1 METRRGT
8 SLLVVLI
15 LVHLVAISHQV
26 DTGGGSML
34 ERSIFAVVSPV
45 QRGVAAAVRGVTST
59 WHGYVDLRGVRE
71 ENAQLRERVGFLER
85 TLQQKQHLA
94 REAERLRG
102 ILELQQTLPIQTT
115 VAQVVAREGV
125 PWFRT
130 FTINKGSKQGVALN
144 APVLSP
150 TGVVGRVIALGPY
163 AAKVQLLLDR
173 DSAVGVLFTRT
184 RVTGVTSGQAGLA
197 DSGSRELVVNYVQ
210 SLADVVLGDEVVT
223 SGLDQIFP
231 KGLTVGRVVRIGAG
245 TGLFKEIYVA
255 PSVHFDEL
263 EEVLVVKPAPT
274 RPLELT
280 ESVQ

>member
-15 LVHLVAISHQV
+15 LVHLVIISHQV
-26 DTGGGSML
+26 DSGGGSML
-34 ERSIFAVVSPV
+34 ERSLLAIVTPI

-59 WHGYVDLRGVRE
+59 WRGYVDLRGVRE
-71 ENAQLRERVGFLER
+71 ENGRLRERVGFLER
-85 TLQQKQHLA
+85 TLQQKQHMA

-102 ILELQQTLPIQTT
+102 VLDLQQSLPIETT
-115 VAQVVAREGV
+115 VAQVVSREGV

-130 FTINKGSKQGVALN
+130 FIINKGSKHGVVLN

-197 DSGSRELVVNYVQ
+197 DSGSRELLVNYVQ

-223 SGLDQIFP
+223 SGFDQIFP

-263 EEVLVVKPAPT
+263 EEILVVKPAPVS
-274 RPLELT
+274 PVELS

>member
-8 SLLVVLI
+8 SLFVVLI

-26 DTGGGSML
+26 DNGGGSLL
-34 ERSIFAVVSPV
+34 ERSIFSVITPV
-45 QRGVAAAVRGVTST
+45 QRAVAAGVGGVTST

-71 ENAQLRERVGFLER
+71 ENARLRERVGILER
-85 TLQQKQHLA
+85 TLQQKQHMA

-102 ILELQQTLPIQTT
+102 VLELQQSLPIETT

-130 FTINKGSKQGVALN
+130 FTINKGSKHGVVLD

-197 DSGSRELVVNYVQ
+197 DSGSRELLVNYVQ

-255 PSVHFDEL
+255 PSVHFDEV
-263 EEVLVVKPAPT
+263 EEVLVVKRAPAVPI
-274 RPLELT
+274 ELS

>member
-8 SLLVVLI
+8 SLFVVLI

-26 DTGGGSML
+26 DSGGGSLL
-34 ERSIFAVVSPV
+34 ERSIFAVITPV
-45 QRGVAAAVRGVTST
+45 QRAVGAAVGGIKST
-59 WHGYVDLRGVRE
+59 WHGYLDLRGVRD
-71 ENAQLRERVGFLER
+71 ENARLRERMGILER

-102 ILELQQTLPIQTT
+102 VLELQQSLPIETS

-125 PWFRT
+125 PWFHT
-130 FTINKGSKQGVALN
+130 FILNKGSRQGVVLN

-163 AAKVQLLLDR
+163 AAKVQILLDR
-173 DSAVGVLFTRT
+173 NSAVGVLFTRT

-197 DSGSRELVVNYVQ
+197 DSGSRELLVNYVQ

-231 KGLTVGRVVRIGAG
+231 KGLTVGRVVRVGPG

-255 PSVHFDEL
+255 PSVHFDEV
-263 EEVLVVKPAPT
+263 EEVLIVKPSPAP
-274 RPLELT
+274 PQELT

>member
-26 DTGGGSML
+26 DSGGGSML
-34 ERSIFAVVSPV
+34 ERSIFAVITPIQRIVS
-45 QRGVAAAVRGVTST
+45 AAVHGVTST
-59 WHGYVDLRGVRE
+59 WRGYVDLRGVRE
-71 ENAQLRERVGFLER
+71 ENARLRERVGFLER

-102 ILELQQTLPIQTT
+102 VLELQRTLPIETT
-115 VAQVVAREGV
+115 VAQVLAREGV

-130 FTINKGSKQGVALN
+130 FTINKGSRQGVLLN

-150 TGVVGRVIALGPY
+150 TGVVGRVIGLGPY

>member
-8 SLLVVLI
+8 SLFVVLI

-26 DTGGGSML
+26 DSGGGSVL
-34 ERSIFAVVSPV
+34 ERSIFSVITPIQRAV
-45 QRGVAAAVRGVTST
+45 GAAVGGVTST
-59 WHGYVDLRGVRE
+59 WRGYVDLRGVRE
-71 ENAQLRERVGFLER
+71 ENARLRERAGFLER
-85 TLQQKQHLA
+85 SLQQKQHMA
-94 REAERLRG
+94 HEAERLRG
-102 ILELQQTLPIQTT
+102 VLDLQQSLPIETT

-130 FTINKGSKQGVALN
+130 FIINKGSRQGLVLN

-150 TGVVGRVIALGPY
+150 TGVIGRVIALGPF

-173 DSAVGVLFTRT
+173 DSAVGVLFART

-197 DSGSRELVVNYVQ
+197 DSGSRELLVNYVATQ
-210 SLADVVLGDEVVT
+210 ADVVLGDEVVT

-255 PSVHFDEL
+255 PSVHFDEV
-263 EEVLVVKPAPT
+263 EEVLVVKPSPAPPT
-274 RPLELT
+274 DLT